1 MKKTWLSMIAMA
13 LCAGMALGLG
23 GCGTSQADLDHAVGE
38 AVAPL
43 NEEIGKLSRDIAD
56 KESELET
63 LEDEKTALTTER
75 SELEADVAALEAE
88 KATLADQK
96 NALEA
101 EKATLTAK
109 VNELEGQITALAE
122 QVTTLEAKVS
132 ADAAEITGLKAEIA
146 ALISEKA
153 ELENQVTNL
162 NETVAAKNL
171 AIAELET
178 SIEALEAE
186 KQVLADSVVELESL
200 NEALE
205 SENVVL
211 KIKVDCFEGNHVINT
226 EQPVSYVYTW
236 DEAEP
241 TSVQIFTCL
250 HCEKEVEAPVSPS
263 VWQAGDKVTYVAK
276 DGNAYE
282 STVGE
287 ASDGK
292 AVLVS
297 DTDYSVTGKYR
308 KDALLSLLEPVGAR
322 FVVIDE
328 ASYDAV
334 IIPWLTEVVLYSSY
348 GGSQSQ
354 SFAFKKSDDS
364 TWYYLY
370 KSAGGYITYG
380 NAWDAH
386 NYSKTW
392 VYRYIWDVE
401 FNA

>member
-1 MKKTWLSMIAMA
+1 M
-13 LCAGMALGLG
+13 
-23 GCGTSQADLDHAVGE
+23 
-38 AVAPL
+38 
-43 NEEIGKLSRDIAD
+43 
-56 KESELET
+56 
-63 LEDEKTALTTER
+63 
-75 SELEADVAALEAE
+75 
-88 KATLADQK
+88 
-96 NALEA
+96 
-101 EKATLTAK
+101 
-109 VNELEGQITALAE
+109 
-122 QVTTLEAKVS
+122 
-132 ADAAEITGLKAEIA
+132 
-146 ALISEKA
+146 
-153 ELENQVTNL
+153 
-162 NETVAAKNL
+162 
-171 AIAELET
+171 
-178 SIEALEAE
+178 
-186 KQVLADSVVELESL
+186 
-200 NEALE
+200 
-205 SENVVL
+205 
-211 KIKVDCFEGNHVINT
+211 
-226 EQPVSYVYTW
+226 
-236 DEAEP
+236 
-241 TSVQIFTCL
+241 QIFTCL
-250 HCEKEVEAPVSPS
+250 HCEKEVETSVSPS

-334 IIPWLTEVVLYSSY
+334 IIPWLTEVVRYSSY

-354 SFAFKKSDDS
+354 SFAFKESDDS